1 MTALTIDVNRV
12 FEYPEESNSILVAA
26 NSKIFEGSLVG
37 IKTNGY
43 GRALV
48 SGDAAIGF
56 AKDNIDNSE
65 GSDGDRNAE
74 LKSIGKVSL
83 FISGLTP
90 ADVGKK
96 VYATDDN
103 TFTLISTDASYVG
116 NIVRFEKTDYGI
128 VAFNFLN
135 NNNE

>member
-37 IKTNGY
+37 KKSNGY

-48 SGDAAIGF
+48 AGDTAIGF

-116 NIVRFEKTDYGI
+116 NIVRFEKADYGI

-135 NNNE
+135 NNE